1 MLFFARKRLNNGL
14 CFIRLRLRKTPLLS
28 RSSEGARIARALSYD
43 PDIILE
49 DEPTGNLDADTQNE
63 IMAIFR
69 DMTDQGKCVI
79 PVSHSPDVAE
89 KCDERYELIK
99 ISGKSKKKND
109 RS

>member
-1 MLFFARKRLNNGL
+1 
-14 CFIRLRLRKTPLLS
+14 
-28 RSSEGARIARALSYD
+28 
-43 PDIILE
+43 
-49 DEPTGNLDADTQNE
+49 
-63 IMAIFR
+63 
-69 DMTDQGKCVI
+69 MTDQGKCVI